1 MTKAGPRRQGGF
13 VCPGT
18 FPMICVLAAGLS
30 LIILIQLHICLK
42 CTFIY
47 AYFMI
52 EKVFKKKRKKNP
64 TTIRLRKGNPITDKG
79 ETFRFR

>member
-1 MTKAGPRRQGGF
+1 MTKAGPGRQSGF

-52 EKVFKKKRKKNP
+52 EKVFKKKRKKKKTHNNKIKEREP
-64 TTIRLRKGNPITDKG
+64 NHR
-79 ETFRFR
+79 